1 MIPNAHETRRLAAS
15 YAQRHHLDV
24 CPKGTRDEH
33 KNIPENREQK
43 EGKETTQK
51 IDHVLAP

>member
-33 KNIPENREQK
+33 NNIPENREQK